1 MSKTLNILCVGDV
14 VGRAGRDILSVK
26 LRGIIDSNRV
36 DLVVVNGENAA
47 GGRSITPDIFR
58 DFMNLDVDVVTTGN
72 HVWDNNEVLEII
84 DTEERLLRPAN
95 FPPMARGKGFCRI
108 RKKGLTIT
116 VINLM
121 GRALMHPLD
130 CPFRAFDDI
139 YEAHCKN
146 SDIVVVDFH
155 AEATSEK
162 RALGWY
168 LDGRASVVFGTH
180 THVQT
185 ADEEILPEGEG
196 YITDIGMTGAFDSVI
211 GNNKKQAI
219 SRFISQTRVKVEIAD
234 GNPKLNGALF
244 TVDSSGKT
252 VDIRR
257 INA

>member
-1 MSKTLNILCVGDV
+1 MSKTIN
-14 VGRAGRDILSVK
+14 ILSVGDIVGKAGRTILSDK
-26 LRGIIDSNRV
+26 LRGLIDANRV

-58 DFMNLDVDVVTTGN
+58 DFMKLDIDVVTMGN
-72 HVWDNNEVLEII
+72 HVWDNKDVLKII
-84 DTEERLLRPAN
+84 DEERLLRPAN
-95 FPPMARGKGFCRI
+95 FPPMARGKGFCNI
-108 RKKGLTIT
+108 KKKGLTIT

-130 CPFRAFDDI
+130 CTFRTFDNI
-139 YEAHCKN
+139 YEKHCKN

-155 AEATSEK
+155 AETTSEK

-185 ADEEILPEGEG
+185 ADEEILPGGEG

-211 GNNKKQAI
+211 GNEKKQAI
-219 SRFISQTRVKVEIAD
+219 NRFMSQMNAKIEIAE

-252 VDIRR
+252 VGIRR
-257 INA
+257 ISV

>member
-1 MSKTLNILCVGDV
+1 MSKTINILAVGDV
-14 VGRAGRDILSVK
+14 VGRAGRDILSSK
-26 LRGIIDSNRV
+26 LRGIIDLNRV

-58 DFMNLDVDVVTTGN
+58 DFMELDVDVVTTGN
-72 HVWDNNEVLEII
+72 HVWDNNDILKII
-84 DTEERLLRPAN
+84 DVEDRLLRPAN
-95 FPPMARGKGFCRI
+95 FPPMARGKGFCNI
-108 RKKGLTIT
+108 MKKGLNIT

-130 CPFRAFDDI
+130 CPFRTFDNI
-139 YEAHCKN
+139 YEAYCKN

-185 ADEEILPEGEG
+185 CDEEILPKGEG

-211 GNNKKQAI
+211 GNDKNQAI
-219 SRFISQTRVKVEIAD
+219 TRFISQTKVKVEIAE
-234 GNPKLNGALF
+234 GNPKLNAVLF
-244 TVDSSGKT
+244 TVESSGRT